1 MKKKQDERGQQDK
14 AKQALELEV
23 ELQKAEQA
31 FATGLRAGVAK
42 ACGTVCGTRKTTK

>member
-1 MKKKQDERGQQDK
+1 MKKKLDERGHDK
-14 AKQALELEV
+14 AKQAAELEI

-42 ACGTVCGTRKTTK
+42 ACGTVCGTRKTNH